1 MQEFDVAN
9 FPHKMIQWDELVSN
23 KAMGKKVITYHFAL
37 GLTGRHPDMRNN
49 CYFTVRHTYRM
60 TLNNQPA
67 FKAVGESVYK
77 IRFKQSAITEELLL
91 QLLRHAHLWF
101 VKEFNER
108 KPGTILQYTDEPSL
122 IVGDVMPSIRE
133 SLSLAQYV

>member
-9 FPHKMIQWDELVSN
+9 FPHKMIQWDELVGNGAS
-23 KAMGKKVITYHFAL
+23 GKKIIMYHFAL

-49 CYFTVRHTYRM
+49 CYFTVRNTYRM
-60 TLNNQPA
+60 TLNNQLA

-77 IRFKQSAITEELLL
+77 IRFKQSSITEALLL
-91 QLLRHAHLWF
+91 QLMRHAHLWF

-108 KPGTILQYTDEPSL
+108 KDGTVLQYTDEPSF

-133 SLSLAQYV
+133 SLSLAQYI